1 MDMVWRLTWA
11 LPFTVLIGG
20 AIILLLKHI
29 LGQAKSVGRT
39 LQRMVKR
46 ESLTISDDTRIH
58 LVEVDGR
65 PYVLVE
71 STRTAA
77 LHNAPP
83 ILQPAGLRGGWSVPS
98 LRGLRSGVS
107 Q

>member
-1 MDMVWRLTWA
+1 MLWRLTWA
-11 LPFTVLIGG
+11 LPFTVLLGG
-20 AIILLLKHI
+20 GIILLLKQI
-29 LGQAKSVGRT
+29 LRQGKFAGRA

-46 ESLTISDDTRIH
+46 ESLIVSDDTRLH

-71 STRTAA
+71 STRSAA
-77 LHNAPP
+77 LQYAPP
-83 ILQPAGLRGGWSVPS
+83 GPQPAGLRGGLPAPW
-98 LRGLRSGVS
+98 LRGMRSGVS

>member
-11 LPFTVLIGG
+11 LPLTVLVGG
-20 AIILLLKHI
+20 GIVLLLRQI
-29 LGQAKSVGRT
+29 LGQGKFATRT

-46 ESLTISDDTRIH
+46 ESLIVSDDTRLH

-71 STRTAA
+71 SARSASF
-77 LHNAPP
+77 HNAPP
-83 ILQPAGLRGGWSVPS
+83 VLQPAGLRGGSSVPW
-98 LRGLRSGVS
+98 LRGLRSGAS